1 MENVCHLGQ
10 YESTAGHSS
19 AKSPRDEHS
28 FLESLRASL
37 KEKKTSEIKNRS
49 VESQRE
55 KLKLLKPKTGENV
68 RWNVEEEPENE
79 SRSFYTPTKLV
90 RINSTQNDFPST
102 SRNMVTGGLND
113 STNQPKRPKIESQ
126 SQPAPKERPVAA
138 RTLFASDKNDNTTLP
153 MPKALT
159 TSLQTF
165 DGKSEKFERFKDLF
179 RNNIKM
185 YPHLTG
191 IQKTM

>member
-1 MENVCHLGQ
+1 ML
-10 YESTAGHSS
+10 T
-19 AKSPRDEHS
+19 
-28 FLESLRASL
+28 
-37 KEKKTSEIKNRS
+37 
-49 VESQRE
+49 
-55 KLKLLKPKTGENV
+55 PKIGENV

-79 SRSFYTPTKLV
+79 SRSFYTPTNIV
-90 RINSTQNDFPST
+90 RINSTQNDYPST

-113 STNQPKRPKIESQ
+113 STNQPKKPKRRSQ
-126 SQPAPKERPVAA
+126 SQPASKERPVVA

-159 TSLQTF
+159 ASLPAF

-179 RNNIKM
+179 RNSIKK
-185 YPHLTG
+185 YPHLTE